1 MIEAF
6 GQSQRKGQSAIEY
19 LTTYGWMLLVV
30 AIVGGA
36 IFTTVQGQ
44 ADLSAVS
51 GFSGSDVGVGSFGT
65 TGDQLALEVQST
77 GSNPISINKV
87 TLTSDSTD
95 KSVSQSVNT
104 GRIPL
109 GGSETVLI
117 ENVTTSEASTTFN
130 LGIEYETGN
139 LPGLL
144 AEGTITGSFKID
156 NSTTN

>member
-44 ADLSAVS
+44 ADLQAVS
-51 GFSGSDVGVGSFGT
+51 GFSGSDVGIGSFGT
-65 TGDQLALEVQST
+65 TGDQLALEVQSQ
-77 GSNPISINKV
+77 GSNPISVNRV
-87 TLTSDSTD
+87 TLTSDSTGNT
-95 KSVSQSVNT
+95 VSQSVST

-109 GGSETVLI
+109 GSSETVLV
-117 ENVTTSEASTTFN
+117 ENVTTSEASNTFT

-144 AEGTITGSFKID
+144 AEGTITGNFRIT
-156 NSTTN
+156 NSTTT